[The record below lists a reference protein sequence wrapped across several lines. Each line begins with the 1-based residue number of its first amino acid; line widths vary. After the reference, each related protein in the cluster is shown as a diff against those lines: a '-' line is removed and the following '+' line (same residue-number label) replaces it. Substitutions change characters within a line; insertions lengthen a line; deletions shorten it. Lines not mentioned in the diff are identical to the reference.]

1 MHHRPGPTIAV
12 DDGDGPGAPNPAGA
26 LVDEVA
32 DALACHRR
40 ARHLAQRTCDATLEA
55 VDRCASTRTV
65 PRGAG
70 PDDGDRRPGV
80 DPDVWRLH
88 VRFHRS
94 GDPTALDDLVHE
106 YDRYATS
113 LALRMHRDHERLD
126 DLEQIARE
134 GLIAAL
140 RRFDPNR
147 RLPFPALATPTIL
160 GAIRRHY
167 RDRGWA
173 IRVPR
178 RVHELAVASRRTE
191 EHLTA
196 LLGRA
201 PRVEEIAADIGAS
214 VDELLEVHDAVHARN
229 TSSLDDALGPDG
241 EDAAAAGAGDP
252 LLLRVDDHL
261 DLRAALDQLDS
272 RDREIVRRYFFEE
285 QSQSTIAAAF
295 GVSQMQVSRWLASIL
310 RRMRVRVRER

>member
-1 MHHRPGPTIAV
+1 MHHRPGTIIAV
-12 DDGDGPGAPNPAGA
+12 GDGGPGAVSAAGA
-26 LVDEVA
+26 LLDEVA
-32 DALACHRR
+32 VALACHRR

-55 VDRCASTRTV
+55 VDRCASRRTV
-65 PRGAG
+65 PRGSG
-70 PDDGDRRPGV
+70 PDDCDRRPGV
-80 DPDVWRLH
+80 DPEVWRLH

-94 GDPTALDDLVHE
+94 GDPTALDDLAQE

-113 LALRMHRDHERLD
+113 LAMRMHRDHERLD

-140 RRFDPNR
+140 RRFDPDR

-196 LLGRA
+196 LLGRS
-201 PRVEEIAADIGAS
+201 PRVDEIAADLGTS
-214 VDELLEVHDAVHARN
+214 VDELLEAHDAVHARN
-229 TSSLDDALGPDG
+229 TASLEDELGPDG
-241 EDAAAAGAGDP
+241 ADTDVGAGDP

-261 DLRAALDQLDS
+261 DLRAALDLLDS